1 MHAFRAVF
9 TQIAAGDS
17 FRNTGPITP
26 VEAGDPLRDIHA
38 ASYAARDYRTWLK
51 TVRKA
56 KPASVNLSLA
66 ALDHFYR
73 FLGLAP
79 PDIAREDLPQTAPR
93 ALEPREQV
101 AFLRAVERS
110 RSARD
115 RAIAHL
121 LFYTGLRIGECAALD
136 VGDVA
141 LSARKGQVVVR
152 RGKGDA
158 YREVPLNAAVRASLD
173 VYMKE
178 RLKRGDAIGEAAL
191 FLNPQG
197 HRLST
202 RALDLVVRE
211 LGRDA
216 GLALSAHVLRHTC
229 LTALVRN
236 GNDLVLVAE
245 IAGHRRLETTRRYS
259 LPSARDRAAA
269 MDGVRVDY

>member
-1 MHAFRAVF
+1 M
-9 TQIAAGDS
+9 AGDLGDEHEVS
-17 FRNTGPITP
+17 AGAHEGGQAGVPQDVRREGKPRVTP
-26 VEAGDPLRDIHA
+26 QLPDDQINRARGEATPLRIEED
-38 ASYAARDYRTWLK
+38 RRL
-51 TVRKA
+51 
-56 KPASVNLSLA
+56 P
-66 ALDHFYR
+66 
-73 FLGLAP
+73 LGVGP
-79 PDIAREDLPQTAPR
+79 PR
-93 ALEPREQV
+93 ALEPAAQV

-136 VGDVA
+136 SDDVSI
-141 LSARKGQVVVR
+141 SARKGLVVVR

-158 YREVPLNAAVRASLD
+158 YREVPLNAAARASLA
-173 VYMKE
+173 VYVRE
-178 RLKRGDAIGEAAL
+178 RAGRTDGAGEPAL

-197 HRLST
+197 RRLST
-202 RALDLVVRE
+202 RAIDLVVRE